1 MSSARL
7 LYPDSHLYS
16 EQTYEVDIVDVND
29 VSRRPLRKHNIEVDS
44 MSEANSEAG
53 INSTTHC

>member
-1 MSSARL
+1 MFSARL
-7 LYPDSHLYS
+7 LHPDSHLYS
-16 EQTYEVDIVDVND
+16 EQTYEVDIVD